1 MSPAADI
8 DCADWALAG
17 PALLRRGAIFPPLFL
32 ASGIAEGLT
41 RLAISVS
48 LASVSFSYF
57 SVLARSSASSSCA
70 VFGPISNATIGGNF
84 VVLCPLRGGKQ
95 GGAHNSYLDL
105 FTHEFVTFLDDP
117 R

>member
-17 PALLRRGAIFPPLFL
+17 PTLLRRGAIFPPLFL

-48 LASVSFSYF
+48 LASVSFSHF

-70 VFGPISNATIGGNF
+70 VLWPNF
-84 VVLCPLRGGKQ
+84 ERNHRWQFRSALPFARRQ
-95 GGAHNSYLDL
+95 ARRR
-105 FTHEFVTFLDDP
+105 P
-117 R
+117 

>member
-8 DCADWALAG
+8 ECADWALAG
-17 PALLRRGAIFPPLFL
+17 PTL
-32 ASGIAEGLT
+32 GLT

-57 SVLARSSASSSCA
+57 SVLARSSSVIVLRSSLA
-70 VFGPISNATIGGNF
+70 QFSNATIGGNF
-84 VVLCPLRGGKQ
+84 IVLCPLRVGKQ
-95 GGAHNSYLDL
+95 GGVHNSCLDL

-117 R
+117 G